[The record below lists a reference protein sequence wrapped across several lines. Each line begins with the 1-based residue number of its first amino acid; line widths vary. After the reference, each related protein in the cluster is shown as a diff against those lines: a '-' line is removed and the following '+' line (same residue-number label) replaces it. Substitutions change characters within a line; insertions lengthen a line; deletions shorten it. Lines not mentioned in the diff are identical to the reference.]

1 MTKYLVWI
9 LATTVSLP
17 SLASAQATNRGSLLE
32 NAANTEPDTGE
43 IIVTA
48 RRREE
53 RLSDVPATIVALGA
67 EALKDRGIQTE
78 ADLQLAVP
86 GLTLRDGNTSN
97 QFNYAIRGQTV
108 DAFTSSQPGVLPYI
122 NEVQISSNGASVL
135 YDLASVQALKGPQG
149 TLFGRNATGGAV
161 LYETARPTEVLE
173 GGLTARLGN
182 YDRRELEGVL
192 NLPLVDEKVLLRV
205 AGSLIRKDGYIRN
218 LLTGETLGDQDSESG
233 RLSLTV
239 KPSDAIRSTSV
250 FQYYHMNGTTV
261 AGPVY
266 SYNECGSSAA
276 GLNDS
281 AACFYSAQFLASL
294 PTYTSVN
301 PGTSPGWDSLFA
313 MQQARG
319 PFEVQYNSPSFIRGR
334 SYFATNHIEVDVG
347 DNVVLKNIAGYN
359 NSSFTYAQDGDRTP
373 LNLYTYGTFGPLAEM
388 PSLTTGQL
396 NKTEQWSEELQLQG
410 TTAGGDLKYIL
421 GGYYSYQSTIMLYE
435 QTFFDFSPDI
445 PGAFAVQRNQAIN
458 RTQAVFGQATL
469 DLSRIANLRG
479 VSVTGGLRYTWEQVK
494 GRQLSRSALASRPEL
509 RSSADKPSWIV
520 GVDYK
525 ASPELLLYAVH
536 RGSFRSGGINT
547 TGSFLPG
554 TAATGG
560 AEFAPETT
568 TDVEV
573 GAKWNGR
580 SLGFPVRANI
590 GLFRQ
595 QVENVQRASFAL
607 YNGAPA
613 ALTVNVPKAVIKG
626 IEFDGEVRPA
636 SWLTLGGAISYID
649 ARFTKN
655 VVIREGVAIPF
666 GPYPDTPKW
675 SGTAYVELSLPV
687 SPALGGISV
696 RGDLYK
702 QSGFYFSST
711 NNTITPGTR
720 LPGYETVNLR
730 LSWSDIGRSPVSVA
744 LFATNVFDK
753 TYYTGGVAIAN
764 VFGYNVANPG
774 RPRSYGAEA
783 TLRF

>member
-1 MTKYLVWI
+1 MSKNLVWI
-9 LATTVSLP
+9 LAATVSAP
-17 SLASAQATNRGSLLE
+17 SLAHAQSTSSAYA
-32 NAANTEPDTGE
+32 EPDNGD

-67 EALKDRGIQTE
+67 QALQDRGIQTE

-108 DAFTSSQPGVLPYI
+108 DAFTSSQPGVLPYV
-122 NEVQISSNGASVL
+122 NEVQISSNGASAF

-161 LYETARPTEVLE
+161 LYETARPTGALE
-173 GGLTARLGN
+173 GQLTARLGN
-182 YDRRELEGVL
+182 YDRRELEGML
-192 NLPLVDEKVLLRV
+192 NLPLVDDKLLLRV
-205 AGSLIRKDGYIRN
+205 AGSLIRKDGYIKN
-218 LLTGETLGDQDSESG
+218 LLTGETLGDHDSESG
-233 RLSLTV
+233 RVSLTA
-239 KPSDAIRSTSV
+239 KPSDAIRSTTI

-266 SYNECGSSAA
+266 SYNSCGSSAA
-276 GLNDS
+276 GFNDA
-281 AACFYSAQFLASL
+281 AACFYSAQFLATL
-294 PTYTSVN
+294 PTYTSAN
-301 PGTSPGWDSLFA
+301 PGTSPGWEGLFA
-313 MQQARG
+313 QQQARG
-319 PFEVQYNSPSFIRGR
+319 PFKVQYNSPSFIRGR
-334 SYFATNHIEVDVG
+334 SYFVTNHVEVDVA
-347 DNVVLKNIAGYN
+347 DDVVLKNIAGYN
-359 NSSFTYAQDGDRTP
+359 KSAFTYAQDGDRTP
-373 LNLYTYGTFGPLAEM
+373 LNLYTYGTFGPLAQM

-396 NKTEQWSEELQLQG
+396 TRTRQWSEELQLQG
-410 TTAGGDLKYIL
+410 TTVGGDLKYIV
-421 GGYYSYQSTIMLYE
+421 GGYYSYQSTVMLYE
-435 QTFFDFSPDI
+435 QTFFDFSPDL
-445 PGAFAVQRNQAIN
+445 PGAFAVQHNQAIN

-469 DLSRIANLRG
+469 DLSRVANLTG

-494 GRQLSRSALASRPEL
+494 GRQLARSALSFRPDL
-509 RSSADKPSWIV
+509 RSSANKPSWIV
-520 GVDYK
+520 GVDYR
-525 ASPELLLYAVH
+525 ASPDLMLYAVH

-580 SLGFPVRANI
+580 SLGVPAHANI
-590 GLFRQ
+590 ALFRQ
-595 QVENVQRASFAL
+595 QVQDVQRASFAL

-613 ALTVNVPKAVIKG
+613 ALTLNVPKAVIKG
-626 IEFDGEVRPA
+626 VEFDGEARPA
-636 SWLTLGGAISYID
+636 SWLTLGGAVSYID
-649 ARFTKN
+649 ARFTDN
-655 VVIREGVAIPF
+655 VVVREGVAIPF

-675 SGTAYVELSLPV
+675 SGNAYVEVALPLSEALGKLSL
-687 SPALGGISV
+687 

-711 NNTITPGTR
+711 NDTITPGTR

-730 LSWSDIGRSPVSVA
+730 MSWNDVARSPVSVA
-744 LFATNVFDK
+744 LYAANVFDK

-764 VFGYNVANPG
+764 VFGYNAANPG